1 MLALPLQLKVF
12 LLTIILGL
20 LTGIVLHLYQIIIS
34 KVRLRPISLYVL
46 DFSFWLMLILL
57 IFSILLVINFA
68 EIRAY
73 IFLGLLAGVILYYYW
88 LARAFEKVLGL
99 LASSMIFSIKI
110 VRKIL
115 VWPIN
120 TMKTILT
127 KKKETEMEPPA
138 EIE

>member
-1 MLALPLQLKVF
+1 LLALPLQLKVF